1 MVALTAG
8 KTYLERAFEE
18 DLARLEGES
27 GRERIRYAAAD
38 HSARWAHPEEKVR
51 AELWAELLYRYEY
64 PAELIAFEVTAPD
77 RTPERRADLVI
88 YQAAADGGKSPWFVF
103 ECKRADV
110 TDAEFNQA
118 VEQAVGNRNLLGATY
133 CGAVAGHTRRFLRFD
148 RFPPGERERNHLTDI
163 PIRYGRPPEWRFL
176 KNEPSREN

>member
-64 PAELIAFEVTAPD
+64 PAERIGIEVTIPG
-77 RTPERRADLVI
+77 RTPNLYADLVL
-88 YQAAADGGKSPWFVF
+88 YADDDHKEPYFVF
-103 ECKRADV
+103 ECKREEVSDPALTRPLSKPAV
-110 TDAEFNQA
+110 IGPVWGPNTAAWWPGAPAVCCALTATDS
-118 VEQAVGNRNLLGATY
+118 
-133 CGAVAGHTRRFLRFD
+133 RRENGTQHLYRHSRPLRQ
-148 RFPPGERERNHLTDI
+148 
-163 PIRYGRPPEWRFL
+163 PPEWRFL
-176 KNEPSREN
+176 KDEPSREN